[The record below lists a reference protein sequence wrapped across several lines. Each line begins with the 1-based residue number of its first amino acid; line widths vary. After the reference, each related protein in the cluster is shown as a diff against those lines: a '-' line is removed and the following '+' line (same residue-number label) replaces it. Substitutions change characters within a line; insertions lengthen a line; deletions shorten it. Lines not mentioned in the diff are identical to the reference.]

1 MATDFTTN
9 LTNFPGGLVPESA
22 DTPLDIRIRVETEAD
37 ILSIPKPYI
46 GMVIYVKD
54 TGKRFEVLTLKD
66 KRSGLKVIKNGAVDT
81 YREIISNF
89 IIVNTIEQRNT
100 YLDQGLIRPGMVV
113 YILDNQKEYRYINDA
128 WKEIPNDLSN
138 THEHENK
145 DILDSITSQD
155 ISNWN
160 AKSDF
165 SGSYLDL
172 SDLPEIPS
180 KVSDLNN
187 DLSFATQSFVTNKIA
202 EAKLEQSEIDLS
214 GYATKDD
221 LNGYVTLDIMGSTL
235 TDYVTFTDLEGEGF
249 TTQTYVDNQ
258 IATHEHNTMSIDDA
272 NTMFNNLYTK

>member
-1 MATDFTTN
+1 MALEPIYGKGISLASGFD
-9 LTNFPGGLVPESA
+9 LGAKS
-22 DTPLDIRIRVETEAD
+22 PLD
-37 ILSIPKPYI
+37 S
-46 GMVIYVKD
+46 
-54 TGKRFEVLTLKD
+54 
-66 KRSGLKVIKNGAVDT
+66 RS
-81 YREIISNF
+81 
-89 IIVNTIEQRNT
+89 IVNTIEERDAHVAGNRA
-100 YLDQGLIRPGMVV
+100 YPGMKV
-113 YILDNQKEYRYINDA
+113 YVLEEQKEYRYTGSG
-128 WKEIPNDLSN
+128 WKELDVVDLS
-138 THEHENK
+138 TVHKHENK
-145 DILDSITSQD
+145 DVLDGITAVD

-202 EAKLEQSEIDLS
+202 EAKLEQGEIDLS

-235 TDYVTFTDLEGEGF
+235 TDYVTFTDLESEGF

>member
-1 MATDFTTN
+1 MALEPIYGKGISLASGFD
-9 LTNFPGGLVPESA
+9 LGAKS
-22 DTPLDIRIRVETEAD
+22 PLD
-37 ILSIPKPYI
+37 S
-46 GMVIYVKD
+46 
-54 TGKRFEVLTLKD
+54 
-66 KRSGLKVIKNGAVDT
+66 RS
-81 YREIISNF
+81 
-89 IIVNTIEQRNT
+89 IVNTIEERDAHVAGNRA
-100 YLDQGLIRPGMVV
+100 YPGMKV
-113 YILDNQKEYRYINDA
+113 YVLEEQKEYRYTGSG
-128 WKEIPNDLSN
+128 WKELDVVDLS
-138 THEHENK
+138 TVHKHENK
-145 DILDSITSQD
+145 DVLDGITAVD

-235 TDYVTFTDLEGEGF
+235 TDYVTFTDLENEGF

-272 NTMFNNLYTK
+272 NIMFNTLNTK

>member
-1 MATDFTTN
+1 MALEPIYGKGISLASGFD
-9 LTNFPGGLVPESA
+9 LGAKS
-22 DTPLDIRIRVETEAD
+22 PLD
-37 ILSIPKPYI
+37 S
-46 GMVIYVKD
+46 
-54 TGKRFEVLTLKD
+54 
-66 KRSGLKVIKNGAVDT
+66 RS
-81 YREIISNF
+81 
-89 IIVNTIEQRNT
+89 IVNTIEERDAHVAGNRA
-100 YLDQGLIRPGMVV
+100 YPGMKV
-113 YILDNQKEYRYINDA
+113 YVLEEQKEYRYTGSG
-128 WKEIPNDLSN
+128 WKELDVVDLS
-138 THEHENK
+138 TVHKHENK
-145 DILDSITSQD
+145 DVLDGITAVD

-202 EAKLEQSEIDLS
+202 EAKLEQGEIDLS
-214 GYATKDD
+214 GYSTKDD

-235 TDYVTFTDLEGEGF
+235 TNYVTFTDLESEGF

-258 IATHEHNTMSIDDA
+258 IATHGHNTMSIDDA

>member
-1 MATDFTTN
+1 MALEPIYGKGISLASGFD
-9 LTNFPGGLVPESA
+9 LGAKS
-22 DTPLDIRIRVETEAD
+22 PLD
-37 ILSIPKPYI
+37 S
-46 GMVIYVKD
+46 
-54 TGKRFEVLTLKD
+54 
-66 KRSGLKVIKNGAVDT
+66 RS
-81 YREIISNF
+81 
-89 IIVNTIEQRNT
+89 IVNTIEERDAHVTGNRA
-100 YLDQGLIRPGMVV
+100 YPGMKV
-113 YILDNQKEYRYINDA
+113 YVLEEQKEYRYTGSG
-128 WKEIPNDLSN
+128 WKELDVVDLS
-138 THEHENK
+138 TVHKHENK
-145 DILDSITSQD
+145 DVLDGITAED

-235 TDYVTFTDLEGEGF
+235 TDYVTFTDLESEGF

>member
-1 MATDFTTN
+1 MALEPIYGKGISLASGFD
-9 LTNFPGGLVPESA
+9 LGAKS
-22 DTPLDIRIRVETEAD
+22 PLD
-37 ILSIPKPYI
+37 S
-46 GMVIYVKD
+46 
-54 TGKRFEVLTLKD
+54 
-66 KRSGLKVIKNGAVDT
+66 RS
-81 YREIISNF
+81 
-89 IIVNTIEQRNT
+89 IVNTIEERDAHVTGNRA
-100 YLDQGLIRPGMVV
+100 YPGMKV
-113 YILDNQKEYRYINDA
+113 YVLEEQKEYRYTGSG
-128 WKEIPNDLSN
+128 WKELDVVDLS
-138 THEHENK
+138 TVHKHENK
-145 DILDSITSQD
+145 DVLDGITAVD

-202 EAKLEQSEIDLS
+202 EAKLEQSEIDL
-214 GYATKDD
+214 GGFATKDD

-235 TDYVTFTDLEGEGF
+235 TDYVTFTDLEDEGF

>member
-1 MATDFTTN
+1 MALEPIYGKGISLASGFD
-9 LTNFPGGLVPESA
+9 LGAKS
-22 DTPLDIRIRVETEAD
+22 PLD
-37 ILSIPKPYI
+37 S
-46 GMVIYVKD
+46 
-54 TGKRFEVLTLKD
+54 
-66 KRSGLKVIKNGAVDT
+66 RS
-81 YREIISNF
+81 
-89 IIVNTIEQRNT
+89 IVNTIEERDAHVAGNRA
-100 YLDQGLIRPGMVV
+100 YPGMKV
-113 YILDNQKEYRYINDA
+113 YVLEEQKEYRYTGSG
-128 WKEIPNDLSN
+128 WKELDVVDLS
-138 THEHENK
+138 TVHKHENK
-145 DILDSITSQD
+145 DVLDGITAVD

-235 TDYVTFTDLEGEGF
+235 TNYVTFTDLESEGF

>member
-1 MATDFTTN
+1 MALEPIYGKGISLASGFD
-9 LTNFPGGLVPESA
+9 LGAKS
-22 DTPLDIRIRVETEAD
+22 PLD
-37 ILSIPKPYI
+37 S
-46 GMVIYVKD
+46 
-54 TGKRFEVLTLKD
+54 
-66 KRSGLKVIKNGAVDT
+66 RS
-81 YREIISNF
+81 
-89 IIVNTIEQRNT
+89 IVNTIEERDAHVAGNRA
-100 YLDQGLIRPGMVV
+100 YPGMKV
-113 YILDNQKEYRYINDA
+113 YVLEEQKEYRYTGSG
-128 WKEIPNDLSN
+128 WKELDVVDLS
-138 THEHENK
+138 TVHKHENK
-145 DILDSITSQD
+145 DVLDGITAVD

-187 DLSFATQSFVTNKIA
+187 DLTDKPTIPTNVSQLTNDLSLATENFVLNKIA
-202 EAKLEQSEIDLS
+202 EAELNQKEVDLS

-221 LNGYVTLDIMGSTL
+221 LTNYVTLNVMGSTL
-235 TDYVTFTDLEGEGF
+235 TDYVTFTDLENEGF

>member
-1 MATDFTTN
+1 MALEPIYGKGISLASGFD
-9 LTNFPGGLVPESA
+9 LGAKS
-22 DTPLDIRIRVETEAD
+22 PLD
-37 ILSIPKPYI
+37 S
-46 GMVIYVKD
+46 
-54 TGKRFEVLTLKD
+54 
-66 KRSGLKVIKNGAVDT
+66 RS
-81 YREIISNF
+81 
-89 IIVNTIEQRNT
+89 IVNTIEERDAHVTGNRA
-100 YLDQGLIRPGMVV
+100 YPGMKV
-113 YILDNQKEYRYINDA
+113 YVLEEQKEYRYTGSG
-128 WKEIPNDLSN
+128 WKELDVVDLS
-138 THEHENK
+138 TVHKHENK
-145 DILDSITSQD
+145 DVLDGITAED

-202 EAKLEQSEIDLS
+202 EAKLEQGEIDLS

-235 TDYVTFTDLEGEGF
+235 TDYVTFTDLESEGF

>member
-1 MATDFTTN
+1 MALEPIYGKGISLASGFD
-9 LTNFPGGLVPESA
+9 LGAKS
-22 DTPLDIRIRVETEAD
+22 PLD
-37 ILSIPKPYI
+37 S
-46 GMVIYVKD
+46 
-54 TGKRFEVLTLKD
+54 
-66 KRSGLKVIKNGAVDT
+66 RS
-81 YREIISNF
+81 
-89 IIVNTIEQRNT
+89 IVNTIEERDAHVTGNRA
-100 YLDQGLIRPGMVV
+100 YPGMKV
-113 YILDNQKEYRYINDA
+113 YVLEEQKEYRYTGSG
-128 WKEIPNDLSN
+128 WKELDVVDLS
-138 THEHENK
+138 TVHKHENK
-145 DILDSITSQD
+145 DVLDGITAVD

-214 GYATKDD
+214 GFATKDD

-235 TDYVTFTDLEGEGF
+235 TDYVTFTDLESEGF

-272 NTMFNNLYTK
+272 NTMFNTLYTK